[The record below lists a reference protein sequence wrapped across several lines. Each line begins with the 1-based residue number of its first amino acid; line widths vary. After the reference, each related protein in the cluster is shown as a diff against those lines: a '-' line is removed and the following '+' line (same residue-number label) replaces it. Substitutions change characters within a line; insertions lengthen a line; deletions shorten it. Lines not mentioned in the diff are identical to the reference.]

1 MNHMFPQ
8 SHAMKSLLQF
18 GDKYEFCGTVKRL
31 SEVFERLRGN
41 GRNGNREEIWFGSIF
56 QFTIRVS
63 YPFYFLKIVALPYT
77 NYYSPPLRPFTP
89 PIRKLFFIS
98 FLIFIVLFFFFHDTA
113 QLSLAFLGKRMF
125 YHFTKDLYRFHNFHS
140 FTCVTKICGNCRCVF
155 KFWVSFDN
163 SFFFQACNL
172 TVFYWAFCCFIAEV
186 IRITRTMKIK
196 AKFGVFSL
204 PY

>member
-8 SHAMKSLLQF
+8 SRAMKSLLQF

-41 GRNGNREEIWFGSIF
+41 DRNGNRKEIWFDSIF

-98 FLIFIVLFFFFHDTA
+98 FLYLLFCFVFFHDTA
-113 QLSLAFLGKRMF
+113 QLSLAFVGKRMF

-155 KFWVSFDN
+155 KF
-163 SFFFQACNL
+163 
-172 TVFYWAFCCFIAEV
+172 
-186 IRITRTMKIK
+186 
-196 AKFGVFSL
+196 
-204 PY
+204 

>member
-1 MNHMFPQ
+1 MRF
-8 SHAMKSLLQF
+8 
-18 GDKYEFCGTVKRL
+18 L
-31 SEVFERLRGN
+31 SDYGN
-41 GRNGNREEIWFGSIF
+41 GRNGNRKEIWFDSIF
-56 QFTIRVS
+56 QYTIRVS

-98 FLIFIVLFFFFHDTA
+98 FLYLLFFFFFQDTA
-113 QLSLAFLGKRMF
+113 QLSLAFVGKRMF

-163 SFFFQACNL
+163 PFFFKHATWL
-172 TVFYWAFCCFIAEV
+172 CFTGLFVVLLQRLSE
-186 IRITRTMKIK
+186 
-196 AKFGVFSL
+196 
-204 PY
+204 